1 MKNRDEAVRTEL
13 KTLLR
18 DYHADL
24 YVEDADQGQNNVS
37 KNVENSTDSK
47 SSDSSSKNTKS
58 EKTEKKEP
66 EVRNKNHNLI
76 FINHLDY

>member
-24 YVEDADQGQNNVS
+24 YVEDADQSQNNVS
-37 KNVENSTDSK
+37 KSENSSDSK
-47 SSDSSSKNTKS
+47 SSDSSKNPKS
-58 EKTEKKEP
+58 EKIEKKEP
-66 EVRNKNHNLI
+66 EVKKI
-76 FINHLDY
+76 QKP

>member
-37 KNVENSTDSK
+37 KNVENSSDSK
-47 SSDSSSKNTKS
+47 SSDSSSKNTKP
-58 EKTEKKEP
+58 EKKEP
-66 EVRNKNHNLI
+66 EVRYKNHNLI
-76 FINHLDY
+76 FIITI

>member
-24 YVEDADQGQNNVS
+24 YVEDADQSQNNVS
-37 KNVENSTDSK
+37 KNENSSDSK
-47 SSDSSSKNTKS
+47 SSDSSKNPKS
-58 EKTEKKEP
+58 EKIEKKEP
-66 EVRNKNHNLI
+66 EVKKFKKTITR
-76 FINHLDY
+76 F